1 MLAERTEKVCEMAAV
16 MKEAAKVDEENTNM
30 QQETMARL
38 MTENKGLRELLD
50 ISQKSKSSPR
60 LKKIVSNVHKE
71 VQTDDVTDR
80 IIEQEVTVTLPMPPQ
95 PKPPPRSPRP
105 AAKKAAETVETVE
118 IERSDVRESLELS
131 VSGSGDEETD
141 ETGSEDESVK
151 YDTIKLADVR
161 RNKTSPA
168 DQTVLESSKAGDL
181 NLVEESPSQD
191 KKLSPSE
198 ELVNNLVE
206 QLVTDSMTTGDKEKT
221 PDKET
226 DGISSQES
234 SPTKTKG
241 KNKKGNPSRNSS
253 KKNKK

>member
-1 MLAERTEKVCEMAAV
+1 MAAV
-16 MKEAAKVDEENTNM
+16 MKEAAKVDEENTNL

-95 PKPPPRSPRP
+95 PKPPPRSPKP
-105 AAKKAAETVETVE
+105 GAKKAAETAE

-131 VSGSGDEETD
+131 VSEVGSGDEETD

-161 RNKTSPA
+161 RNKSSPA
-168 DQTVLESSKAGDL
+168 EQTVLEASKIGDL
-181 NLVEESPSQD
+181 NLEEKSPSHSPD

-206 QLVTDSMTTGDKEKT
+206 QLVTDSMMTPDKEKT
-221 PDKET
+221 PDKEA
-226 DGISSQES
+226 DAVSSQES
-234 SPTKTKG
+234 SPTKTRG
-241 KNKKGNPSRNSS
+241 KNKKGNTNRNSS